1 MIPIYIPFN
10 QVVIITPKTIQLD
23 LYNLVETTRGLYLC
37 EGKIS
42 FATSGISFMGEEINE
57 EEL

>member
-10 QVVIITPKTIQLD
+10 QVVLITPKTIQLD
-23 LYNLVETTRGLYLC
+23 LYNLVETTRGSYLC

-57 EEL
+57 